1 MTRKLNP
8 FRLEN
13 TLSDTDKSNI
23 KVTGFN
29 IEAQFLDGGQTKK
42 LNDVSDL
49 SAAIY
54 QICNAALVLDMQVSA
69 IKVIPM
75 YGNKA

>member
-1 MTRKLNP
+1 MTRKVNP

-13 TLSDTDKSNI
+13 ALSDTDKSNI

-29 IEAQFLDGGQTKK
+29 IEAQFLGGGQTKK

-54 QICNAALVLDMQVSA
+54 QICNAALVLDMQVSE